1 MGLLIRVH
9 SRKGLPFFAVE
20 IFRFLL
26 LAHSCI
32 KIMYQRQPLL
42 CFSFGKSMLV
52 FYLLPIFFYMAMS
65 WYSGVYDNN
74 KHLSK
79 EDGRILHTKGPWKFT
94 TFCRISFLF
103 LSMFPAY
110 DIYHGCRPCAFNGI
124 MIPFFMFT

>member
-1 MGLLIRVH
+1 MKLFILRIIIIIHIKNQTARSTIFILFRETPIDGVVDQNN
-9 SRKGLPFFAVE
+9 SRKGLPFFAVA

-74 KHLSK
+74 KHF
-79 EDGRILHTKGPWKFT
+79 EQRGRKDI
-94 TFCRISFLF
+94 
-103 LSMFPAY
+103 AY
-110 DIYHGCRPCAFNGI
+110 ERALKVYYVLQN
-124 MIPFFMFT
+124 

>member
-1 MGLLIRVH
+1 MELLIRVL

-26 LAHSCI
+26 LAHPCS
-32 KIMYQRQPLL
+32 KIMYQWEPLL

-52 FYLLPIFFYMAMS
+52 FYLLPIFSTWQCHGILVFMIII
-65 WYSGVYDNN
+65 NI
-74 KHLSK
+74 LSK

-110 DIYHGCRPCAFNGI
+110 DIYHSCRPCAFNGI